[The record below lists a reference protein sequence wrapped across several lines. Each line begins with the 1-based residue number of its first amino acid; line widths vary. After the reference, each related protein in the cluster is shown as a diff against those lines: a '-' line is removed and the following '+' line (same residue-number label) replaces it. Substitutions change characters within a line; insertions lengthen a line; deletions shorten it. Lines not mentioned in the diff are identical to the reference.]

1 MCRLFGMHAG
11 PNPVRAIFWLLQ
23 ATDSLV
29 SQSLRNPDG
38 AGIGVFAANGTPV
51 VEKQPLAAWQD
62 SAFLTAAREL
72 RSTTFLA
79 HVRYATTGS
88 LSVAN
93 THPFQ
98 QDGRLFAHNGV
109 VRGLEALEARLDLL
123 DGMHLARGQTDSERI
138 FALITAETRRNG
150 GDLRTGLVDA
160 IGWIGENLPTYSCN
174 FVLTTPDSLWALRYP
189 ATHELHV
196 LARPAGGSAAGP
208 GALDARTSRIG
219 AASDHLATKA
229 SVIIAT
235 EPMDTDPGW
244 KLLQPG
250 ELLHVDPGL
259 TVRTMIAFP
268 DEPRHLLSRADLDAA
283 AKSSQH
289 P

>member
-11 PNPVRAIFWLLQ
+11 PDPVQATFWLLQ

-29 SQSLRNPDG
+29 AQSVRNPDG
-38 AGIGVFAANGTPV
+38 AGIGVFTPEGTPV

-62 SAFLTAAREL
+62 ADFLTAARDL

-79 HVRYATTGS
+79 HVRYATTGPV
-88 LSVAN
+88 SVAN

-109 VRGLEALEARLDLL
+109 VGDLPALDARLDLL
-123 DGMHLARGQTDSERI
+123 SGRHLVRGQTDSERI

-160 IGWIGENLPTYSCN
+160 IGWIGENLSTFSCN
-174 FVLTTPDSLWALRYP
+174 FVMTTPDHLWALRYP

-196 LARPAGGSAAGP
+196 LVRPAGGTSAEP
-208 GALDARTSRIG
+208 LALDCRTSRIG
-219 AASDHLATKA
+219 TTCDPLAARA
-229 SVIIAT
+229 SVIVAT
-235 EPMDTDPGW
+235 EPMDADPGW
-244 KLLQPG
+244 RLLQSG
-250 ELLHVDPGL
+250 ELLHVDGGL
-259 TVRTMIAFP
+259 RVHTSIAFP
-268 DEPRHLLSRADLDAA
+268 DEPRHLLTRADLDAA
-283 AKSSQH
+283 REPFQH
-289 P
+289 R